1 MKNQGISLIMIFSL
15 FFSHSCIKDD
25 DFESGNL
32 NPIRGKGPLVS
43 EERVFSSSINAVSS
57 QMGADINIIAS
68 DENYIVIN
76 AQENLHQYI
85 KTFVKSGELRIY
97 TGLEGIETNKPIT
110 IDVYT
115 AKIKSFTLTGAG
127 NIISD
132 LPMNEI
138 NLSGAGYIYSK
149 GKVEYLTVTISG
161 SGNLDLF
168 DMPAQKAK
176 VSIMGTG
183 SVNVFTTESLDVNI
197 MGIGN
202 VYYKGNPMVNQNIL
216 GLGNVIDSN

>member
-1 MKNQGISLIMIFSL
+1 MKNQGIALILIFSL
-15 FFSHSCIKDD
+15 IFSHSCIKDD

-32 NPIRGKGPLVS
+32 NPIKGRGPVVS
-43 EERVFSSSINAVSS
+43 EERVLSSSINAVSS
-57 QMGADINIIAS
+57 QMGADVNIIAS

-97 TGLEGIETNKPIT
+97 TGLEGIETRKPIT

-115 AKIKSFTLTGAG
+115 SKIKRLSLTGAG

-132 LPMNEI
+132 LPLNEI

-149 GKVEYLTVTISG
+149 GEVEYLNVTISG

-168 DMPAQKAK
+168 DMPVQKAK

-183 SVNVFTTESLDVNI
+183 SVNVYTTESLNVNI

-202 VYYKGNPMVNQNIL
+202 VYFKGNPVVNQNIF
-216 GLGNVIDSN
+216 GMGSVIDSN